1 VIKLKRESCQAKYF
15 ILFLISFFVFLL
27 LDQVTKWWAMT
38 HLANQT
44 IQIIPGF
51 FDLTL
56 RKNVGSAF
64 GIRLLNPFTHFMMT
78 IAITVV
84 FLYFVLRFF
93 GNWKWWFFLG
103 AGLFMSGAWGN
114 LIDRLRLGFV
124 IDFFEPSIWATFN
137 VADIAI
143 IAGLVLIF
151 IQIWVQGSAFEET
164 KNQGV

>member
-1 VIKLKRESCQAKYF
+1 MKLQRGSRQASYF
-15 ILFLISFFVFLL
+15 LIFLISFLVFLL

-64 GIRLLNPFTHFMMT
+64 GIRLLNPPAHFMIT

-84 FLYFVLRFF
+84 FLYFILQFLV
-93 GNWKWWFFLG
+93 NWKWWFFLG
-103 AGLFMSGAWGN
+103 AGLFLSGAWGN
-114 LIDRLRLGFV
+114 VIDRLRLGFV

-137 VADIAI
+137 VADITI
-143 IAGLVLIF
+143 IVGLVFIF
-151 IQIWVQGSAFEET
+151 IQIWIQGSALEET

>member
-1 VIKLKRESCQAKYF
+1 MQFKGKGCQGNGF
-15 ILFLISFFVFLL
+15 IIFLISFLIFLL
-27 LDQVTKWWAMT
+27 LDQVTKWWAMNY
-38 HLANQT
+38 LANRT

-64 GIRLLNPFTHFMMT
+64 GIRLLNPPAHLIIT
-78 IAITVV
+78 IAITTG
-84 FLYFVLRFF
+84 FLYFMLRFLR
-93 GNWKWWFFLG
+93 NWKWWFFLG
-103 AGLFMSGAWGN
+103 SGLFMSGAWGN

-151 IQIWVQGSAFEET
+151 IQIWVQGSALEET
-164 KNQGV
+164 KNQGI